1 MLLIQLLSG
10 EDINLL
16 DKIFCGDNADD
27 SPARYIEGFYDLN
40 TTQDYPLTFIAVD
53 SSGNETRKDFTLKV
67 VENNSSKPKDKT
79 VTLFSD
85 IIEKHKTDETLIGI
99 DISKWQEDVDFEKI
113 KNEGV
118 EFVFIRVGT
127 AKGTNGEYVLDPK
140 FERNITEANKY
151 DIPVGIYYYSYA
163 NSVEHSICDAE
174 WVLEQIRDYKVD
186 LPIVFDW
193 EDWNNFNSYQMSF
206 YKLTASATAFLD
218 TCDSHGYDGML
229 YSSKSYLEKIW
240 LPVSYPIW
248 LAHYTEKTNYNG
260 DYMVWQ
266 LCEDGEIEGIQNPV
280 DINVLYKSKNQ

>member
-1 MLLIQLLSG
+1 MI
-10 EDINLL
+10 

-27 SPARYIEGFYDLN
+27 SPAKYIEGFYDLN
-40 TTQDYPLTFIAVD
+40 IIEDYPLTFTAID
-53 SSGNETRKDFTLKV
+53 SSGNQTRKEFTLKV
-67 VENNSSKPKDKT
+67 VEDSLSKQKDST

-85 IIEKHKTDETLIGI
+85 IIEKHKTSETLIGI

-127 AKGTNGEYVLDPK
+127 AKGINGEYVIDPK

-151 DIPVGIYYYSYA
+151 DIPVGLYYYSYA
-163 NSVEHSICDAE
+163 NSVEQAICDAE
-174 WVLEQIRDYKVD
+174 WVIEQIADYKVD

-193 EDWNNFNSYQMSF
+193 EEWNNFNSYQMSF
-206 YKLTASATAFLD
+206 YKLTTSATAFLD
-218 TCDSHGYDGML
+218 TCASHGYEGML
-229 YSSKSYLEKIW
+229 YSSKSYLEQIW

-266 LCEDGEIEGIQNPV
+266 LCDNGEIEGIQNPV
-280 DINVLYKSKNQ
+280 DINILYKSKNQ